1 MFFFLEM
8 LKIFSGIQWWQPEA
22 APRPLGRRRPGLPRQ
37 AGSVVVVG
45 GGIPYFFG
53 PKFHY
58 LVIQI
63 SFGYYKSNFKVLNR
77 KQKVRKKEES
87 ES

>member
-1 MFFFLEM
+1 MDFHVLFFENAQNLLRNSM
-8 LKIFSGIQWWQPEA
+8 GA
-22 APRPLGRRRPGLPRQ
+22 ARGRSAASRPPGGPACPGRKCIDEISL
-37 AGSVVVVG
+37 VVV
-45 GGIPYFFG
+45 
-53 PKFHY
+53 
-58 LVIQI
+58 VIQI